1 MQSTSSGSTII
12 SRGGINGVPPGSPN
26 EQPPELLTAKE
37 QREGRTERILPGNL
51 VRLRVIDQNV
61 NIAIATLLT
70 ENDQL
75 HHRIAFLQKNLT
87 PDAIGENVEE
97 RLKRVLE
104 SFTTGA

>member
-1 MQSTSSGSTII
+1 MSRSG
-12 SRGGINGVPPGSPN
+12 PN

-61 NIAIATLLT
+61 NIAIATMLT

-75 HHRIAFLQKNLT
+75 HDRIAFLQKNLT